1 MVNNDTF
8 LLGFD
13 PGVSGAIALLSHD
26 NQVWWVDDMPAM
38 PKLSGKGNWVNPEGV
53 DELINQAILDADSEN
68 KKLIAVVENVHSMP
82 GDGGV
87 SGFSFGVGFGVLI
100 TALMINKVQFAM
112 VSPRVWK
119 KKFELIKLP
128 KDAARIAAIN
138 LHPEVALRLKRK
150 KDCDRADA
158 ILIAESYAK

>member
-13 PGVSGAIALLSHD
+13 PGVSGAIALLAPD
-26 NQVWWVDDMPAM
+26 NQVWWVDDMPTM
-38 PKLSGKGNWVNPEGV
+38 PKLSGKGNWVDPEGV

-68 KKLIAVVENVHSMP
+68 KKLIAVVERVHAMP
-82 GDGGV
+82 GQGV
-87 SGFSFGVGFGVLI
+87 TSTFGFGFGFGVLI
-100 TALMINKVQFAM
+100 SALTTNKVQFIT
-112 VSPRVWK
+112 VTPQSWK
-119 KKFELIKLP
+119 KKFELIGLG
-128 KDAARIAAIN
+128 KDASRLAALG

-150 KDCDRADA
+150 KDNGRSDA